1 MIRRQL
7 YLTRELDQKL
17 KELAKDANLSE
28 SEILREALG
37 SYLAQEERKRILLE
51 KNPLYQMIGFCKTG
65 GGKDGAA
72 NHDKYIYD
80 IRREREK

>member
-1 MIRRQL
+1 MVRRQL

-17 KELAKDANLSE
+17 RKLSKNANLSE

-37 SYLAQEERKRILLE
+37 SYLAQEDRKRIPLE
-51 KNPLYQMIGFCKTG
+51 ENPLYQMIGFCKPG

-72 NHDKYIYD
+72 NHDEYIYD
-80 IRREREK
+80 IGREREE